1 MFYAIAVVLVL
12 IADQALKYWVSL
24 NIELNVGEQA
34 LIPGVIKLVNIH
46 NSGAAFGLLSGGS
59 WRWVF
64 VVIAVVFTVVV
75 IYALKRDLIH
85 GKLGRWAAV
94 GVLAGSIGNCIDRV
108 AYGYVVDMFKFEFLG
123 DSRLNAIFNVADVF
137 ISCCG
142 ILFCL
147 YILFGHEYKTAKT
160 EPDEYE
166 DDRPVRSARTA
177 RSSGGSHAKSSGSH
191 TRAAQSARTP
201 AREARSERPVQE
213 PRRENVSERTRIP
226 VQQPRPQRRPTAQQ
240 VRSIDPNDPFAEWEQ
255 QRAPASSKPAEP
267 VRPAA
272 PRPARPAAQVKSEA
286 APEVRSEPAPRAPAR
301 SAEPAKPKK
310 GEYEFTLE
318 EILAEFSDK

>member
-142 ILFCL
+142 VLFCL
-147 YILFGHEYKTAKT
+147 YIIFGGEKDADAEDEDEEPAK
-160 EPDEYE
+160 
-166 DDRPVRSARTA
+166 RR
-177 RSSGGSHAKSSGSH
+177 SGGSHSKKKPQPAK
-191 TRAAQSARTP
+191 RQQ
-201 AREARSERPVQE
+201 RPE
-213 PRRENVSERTRIP
+213 PRREPVQERTRIP
-226 VQQPRPQRRPTAQQ
+226 VKEYTPRPAGARPARPVEPRQ
-240 VRSIDPNDPFAEWEQ
+240 IDPKNPFAEWEDQ
-255 QRAPASSKPAEP
+255 QKKPA
-267 VRPAA
+267 AQ
-272 PRPARPAAQVKSEA
+272 ARPAQDRPVQTQTQPRPQAQPRPQS
-286 APEVRSEPAPRAPAR
+286 RPAPAPQPKRAA
-301 SAEPAKPKK
+301 AET
-310 GEYEFTLE
+310 EFSLE
-318 EILAEFSDK
+318 DILAEFSDK

>member
-142 ILFCL
+142 VLFCL
-147 YILFGHEYKTAKT
+147 YIIFGGEKEHADVDEAEER
-160 EPDEYE
+160 EPK
-166 DDRPVRSARTA
+166 RR
-177 RSSGGSHAKSSGSH
+177 SGGSHSKHASQSRARQHMAAKP
-191 TRAAQSARTP
+191 REQARP
-201 AREARSERPVQE
+201 A
-213 PRRENVSERTRIP
+213 ERTRIP
-226 VQQPRPQRRPTAQQ
+226 VKEYTPRPAGTRPARPVEPTKPIDPKNPFAEWETPAAKPAAARPAQQPRPQA
-240 VRSIDPNDPFAEWEQ
+240 
-255 QRAPASSKPAEP
+255 
-267 VRPAA
+267 
-272 PRPARPAAQVKSEA
+272 ARPAAEPQARPAQAAKPAPKA
-286 APEVRSEPAPRAPAR
+286 APKS
-301 SAEPAKPKK
+301 SS
-310 GEYEFTLE
+310 GDMEFSLE
-318 EILAEFSDK
+318 DILAEFSGK